1 MVEAIVTMP
10 QNSKGLNQCKPRR
23 WLGGVQAR
31 ERVSIHPVLGVVG
44 CQIMFPEERSEARES
59 EIQPAFNGK
68 NDSRNSRKW
77 GSFFNESP
85 LAPSAIIAGDI
96 IGSHS
101 GFCTK
106 MSLPRRSLANHVH
119 GAMIGR
125 KRICIVRKLGGHWA
139 LDATR

>member
-1 MVEAIVTMP
+1 MP
-10 QNSKGLNQCKPRR
+10 PNSKGLNQCKAKG
-23 WLGGVQAR
+23 WWGGVQAR

-44 CQIMFPEERSEARES
+44 CQIMFPEERSDATES

-68 NDSRNSRKW
+68 SDIRNSRKW
-77 GSFFNESP
+77 GSFFSECP
-85 LAPSAIIAGDI
+85 LVPSAIIAVDI

-106 MSLPRRSLANHVH
+106 MSLPRRSLANHGH

-125 KRICIVRKLGGHWA
+125 GRICTVRKLGGHWA
-139 LDATR
+139 LDAAR